1 MKPRTYN
8 PLWPALVLVMLALSA
23 TQAQACSVPVFR
35 WALERWQPEPYP
47 VVVFT
52 KGPLQGADRSAL
64 DALTKAA
71 NPEDCANLYVTTVD
85 LNDKPDETLQ
95 KLWEREAKGVTPWA
109 TAHMPSQ
116 GQMGAVYWSGKL
128 SDLDPKVLVD
138 SPGRQAL
145 GKALGEGTTLVWVL
159 IEGPDKQK
167 NDDLAGKLEG
177 ILRKIEKEGA
187 DLLPKPEPGAPV
199 APGPPL
205 KVAFSVVRVNP
216 QDPKEL
222 HFVRMLTHSHPEGAA
237 QAGKQAELYPVF
249 GRGRNLGRITH
260 EEASEEV
267 IVAACGFLLGPCM
280 CEIKEQNPGTDLLIK
295 KNWDLLFF
303 KEPDATSAPAAVP
316 EQKTVIANAAKTQE
330 PAPAPALAPT
340 PNVTEVKPAPAVPP
354 ATANESQSSPYLL
367 PAILA
372 AAGLLIV
379 LGSMLRKK
387 S

>member
-1 MKPRTYN
+1 VKPRTYN

-316 EQKTVIANAAKTQE
+316 EQKTAVADAVKTQE
-330 PAPAPALAPT
+330 PAPAKAST

-379 LGSMLRKK
+379 LGSILRKK

>member
-1 MKPRTYN
+1 MRPQTSSF
-8 PLWPALVLVMLALSA
+8 LWPVLMLVALAMSA
-23 TQAQACSVPVFR
+23 APAQACSVPVFR

-64 DALTKAA
+64 DALNKAA
-71 NPEDCANLYVTTVD
+71 NPEDCANLYVTSVD

-159 IEGPDKQK
+159 IDGPDKKK
-167 NDDLAGKLEG
+167 NDELAAKLDG

-199 APGPPL
+199 PPGPPL

-222 HFVRMLTHSHPEGAA
+222 YFVRMLTHSHPEGAA

-303 KEPDATSAPAAVP
+303 KDPDAVNTPATAP
-316 EQKTVIANAAKTQE
+316 EQKTAVVEAAKTQE
-330 PAPAPALAPT
+330 PAPAPAPSPAPSA
-340 PNVTEVKPAPAVPP
+340 TEVKPATAAPP
-354 ATANESQSSPYLL
+354 AQASESQSSPYLL
-367 PAILA
+367 PGILA

-379 LGSMLRKK
+379 LVSALRRKA
-387 S
+387 